1 MLGRFNAS
9 NEKALTEPRMQDSSS
24 TAPTRVVV
32 LDLVSL
38 VLLAVAAGLAFGIVL
53 AGMTLLFASGTV
65 RAGTP
70 ATPTGGAVIE
80 RPVEQPTGNPRL
92 PAAPVQPGVRTPG
105 TMV

>member
-1 MLGRFNAS
+1 
-9 NEKALTEPRMQDSSS
+9 MQDSSS

-53 AGMTLLFASGTV
+53 AGMTLLFASQTARTSGPV
-65 RAGTP
+65 TP
-70 ATPTGGAVIE
+70 PGRSVIE
-80 RPVEQPTGNPRL
+80 QPVEQPTGSPRL
-92 PAAPVQPGVRTPG
+92 PAGPAQPGGRAPG

>member
-1 MLGRFNAS
+1 MLGRFNTG

-38 VLLAVAAGLAFGIVL
+38 VLLAVAAGLAFGITL
-53 AGMTLLFASGTV
+53 AGMTLLFASQTT
-65 RAGTP
+65 RAGSPGNAP
-70 ATPTGGAVIE
+70 AGSVVE
-80 RPVEQPTGNPRL
+80 QPVEQPTGSPRL
-92 PAAPVQPGVRTPG
+92 PAAPAQPAGHALR

>member
-1 MLGRFNAS
+1 
-9 NEKALTEPRMQDSSS
+9 MQDSSS

-38 VLLAVAAGLAFGIVL
+38 VLLAVAAGLAFGIAL
-53 AGMTLLFASGTV
+53 AGMTLLFASQTT

-70 ATPTGGAVIE
+70 AAPAGGSVIE
-80 RPVEQPTGNPRL
+80 RPVEQPTGSRRL
-92 PAAPVQPGVRTPG
+92 PAAPAQPGGRAPG